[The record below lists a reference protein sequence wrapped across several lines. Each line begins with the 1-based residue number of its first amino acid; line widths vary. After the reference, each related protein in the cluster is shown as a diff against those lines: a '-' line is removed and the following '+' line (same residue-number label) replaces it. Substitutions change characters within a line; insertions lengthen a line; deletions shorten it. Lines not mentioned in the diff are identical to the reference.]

1 MLSISKLWHWY
12 VIEIIYRVKH
22 KDTHTYIQFIIDLLP
37 YYYLGA
43 NTPNRRQST
52 GDNLFSFKLP
62 VLPILK
68 DLGIVPP
75 RGKIKSSHDPYI
87 LSSSLKKKLCISQNI
102 ILSINSNY
110 VIVSIIIKY

>member
-1 MLSISKLWHWY
+1 MFSISELWHWF
-12 VIEIIYRVKH
+12 VIEIIYRVSPH
-22 KDTHTYIQFIIDLLP
+22 KQTRIYLQFIIDLLP

-75 RGKIKSSHDPYI
+75 RGKIKSSHDQHI
-87 LSSSLKKKLCISQNI
+87 LSSSLKKNICISQKNNFI
-102 ILSINSNY
+102 TS
-110 VIVSIIIKY
+110 